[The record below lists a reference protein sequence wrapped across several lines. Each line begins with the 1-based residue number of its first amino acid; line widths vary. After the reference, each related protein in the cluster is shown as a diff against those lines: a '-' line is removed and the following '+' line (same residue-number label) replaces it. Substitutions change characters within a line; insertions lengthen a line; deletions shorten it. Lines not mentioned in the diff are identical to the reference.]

1 MERSI
6 SIDEKIRRAEEIYN
20 RRNSLNERR
29 TATVNVA
36 TPRNKTKLKKMLIQI
51 FICILIY
58 CIYYLITTTNYV
70 FSADVINKTKE
81 ILNKDINFIEIYNN
95 FMSKNNNDKTEVIE
109 ENTNTEN
116 DSVVENTEEITNI
129 SPEANELPPK
139 NSVTEENTLSVSEE
153 NILVEESSSYNQMDI
168 DANEIKST
176 YSMIKPLTGTI
187 TSRYGVRNPT
197 TETVPKYHTGIDIAA
212 NTGTEIIAAMEGTVS
227 IVSSEGD
234 YRKSY
239 KNIK

>member
-6 SIDEKIRRAEEIYN
+6 SVDEKIRRAEEIYN
-20 RRNSLNERR
+20 RRNSINERR

-36 TPRNKTKLKKMLIQI
+36 THKNKSKLRKMLVQVL
-51 FICILIY
+51 ICILIY

-81 ILNKDINFIEIYNN
+81 ILNRDINFVDIYNN
-95 FMSKNNNDKTEVIE
+95 LVNQNKE
-109 ENTNTEN
+109 ENEVLENGITETNENSKPTETIDGHTNTL
-116 DSVVENTEEITNI
+116 VEETPSTKVNAI
-129 SPEANELPPK
+129 
-139 NSVTEENTLSVSEE
+139 TEENTLSASEE
-153 NILVEESSSYNQMDI
+153 NVLLEETSSFNQMDI
-168 DANEIKST
+168 DANEIKSG
-176 YSMIKPLTGTI
+176 YSLIKPLSGTI

-212 NTGTEIIAAMEGTVS
+212 NEGTEIISAMEGTVS

-239 KNIK
+239 